1 MFTQL
6 DGRHPRRWD
15 GDDSTVDGDDHD
27 FGEEAGWKTSCFSL
41 CGKFSRNL
49 RSRGRRTQ
57 ISVITEVTGADNQQ
71 DLDI

>member
-41 CGKFSRNL
+41 CGKFSRNP
-49 RSRGRRTQ
+49 
-57 ISVITEVTGADNQQ
+57 
-71 DLDI
+71 DI